1 MQALLSLTV
10 ANIKSFVRDRQAL
23 FWTLAFPLIFIF
35 LFGAIF
41 SGGSNKTKIGWADGD
56 GTPASAALRQVFAA
70 VPVVELV
77 EGTKD
82 DMLAK
87 FQHGDVSG
95 VVVVDKGYGAA
106 VAAAEAGGSAPA
118 PVTVYTDPSQSSTA
132 NIVKGLVSGVLAQA
146 NLGTRP
152 VAIVPVLQDL
162 KTQDLNA
169 VSYLVPSILGMSLM
183 QLGIFSAL
191 PLVADRQKLIL
202 KRLSATPLK
211 RWQLIGSNIIMRLI
225 VGLAQTTIIVG
236 IGAAVFDVKIT
247 GSLVAVAGIALLG
260 AVAFISLGYV
270 VASFAKTEDS
280 ANGMVSAIQFP
291 LMFLSGT
298 FFPIDVMPDALKG
311 VARFLPLTYLS
322 DAMRQV
328 MVNGAAFAPLW
339 VCVAVLAGW
348 AVVCF
353 GISARFFKWQ

>member
-1 MQALLSLTV
+1 MNALTSLTI

-41 SGGSNKTKIGWADGD
+41 SGGSNKTKIGFADAN
-56 GTPASAALRQVFAA
+56 GTPASQALHQVFLS

-77 EGTKD
+77 DGTKD
-82 DMLAK
+82 ELLAK
-87 FQHGDVSG
+87 FQHGDVAG
-95 VVVVDKGYGAA
+95 VVFVDKGYGDAF
-106 VAAAEAGGSAPA
+106 AAAQTGGGAQA
-118 PVTVYTDPSQSSTA
+118 KVTVYSDPSQQATA
-132 NIVKGLVSGVLAQA
+132 AAVKGLVNGILAQA
-146 NLGTRP
+146 SLGGRP
-152 VAIVPVLQDL
+152 QAIVPDLQDL

-183 QLGIFSAL
+183 QLGIFSAI
-191 PLVADRQKLIL
+191 PLVGDRQKLIL
-202 KRLSATPLK
+202 KRLSATPLR

-225 VGLAQTTIIVG
+225 IGLAQTAIIVG
-236 IGAAVFDVKIT
+236 IGTAVFSVKIT
-247 GSLVAVAGIALLG
+247 GSILAVAGLSLLG

-270 VASFAKTEDS
+270 IASFAKTEDS
-280 ANGMVSAIQFP
+280 ANGMVSAVQFP

-298 FFPIDVMPDALKG
+298 FFPIEVMPGPLQS

-328 MVNGAAFAPLW
+328 MVNGAAFAPLA

-348 AVVCF
+348 TVVCF

>member
-1 MQALLSLTV
+1 MHALRSLTV

-41 SGGSNKTKIGWADGD
+41 SGGTNKTKIGWADGD
-56 GTPASAALRQVFAA
+56 GTPASATLRAYFANN
-70 VPVVELV
+70 PVVELI

-82 DMLAK
+82 EMLAK
-87 FQHGDVSG
+87 FQHGDVAG
-95 VVVVDKGYGAA
+95 VVAVDKGYGAQLT
-106 VAAAEAGGSAPA
+106 AAQTDPSVHA
-118 PVTVYTDPSQSSTA
+118 PVTVFTDPSQQSTA
-132 NIVKGLVSGVLAQA
+132 GAVTAIVAGVLDAA
-146 NLGTRP
+146 NLGDKQR
-152 VAIVPVLQDL
+152 VIVPDIQSL

-202 KRLSATPLK
+202 KRLSATPLR
-211 RWQLIGSNIIMRLI
+211 RWQLIGSNIIMRLL
-225 VGLAQTTIIVG
+225 VGLAQTAIIVG
-236 IGAAVFDVKIT
+236 IGALVFNVKIT
-247 GSLVAVAGIALLG
+247 GSLLAVAGLALLG
-260 AVAFISLGYV
+260 AVTFISLGYV

-298 FFPIDVMPDALKG
+298 FFPIDVMPGALQG

-328 MVNGAAFAPLW
+328 MVGGAAFAPLA

>member
-41 SGGSNKTKIGWADGD
+41 SGGSSKTKIGFADADG
-56 GTPASAALRQVFAA
+56 SAASIALQQVFAS
-70 VPVVELV
+70 VPVVDLTQ
-77 EGTKD
+77 GTED
-82 DMLAK
+82 EMLAK

-95 VVVVDKGYGAA
+95 VVVVAKGYGAA
-106 VAAAEAGGSAPA
+106 VAAADAGTGPPA
-118 PVTVYTDPSQSSTA
+118 SVTIYTDPSQSSTA

-146 NLGTRP
+146 NLGSKP
-152 VAIVPVLQDL
+152 QSIVPVLADL

-169 VSYLVPSILGMSLM
+169 VSYLVPSILGMSIM
-183 QLGIFSAL
+183 QLGIFSAI
-191 PLVADRQKLIL
+191 PLVGDRQKLIL
-202 KRLSATPLK
+202 KRLSATPLR
-211 RWQLIGSNIIMRLI
+211 RWQLIGSNIIMRLLL
-225 VGLAQTTIIVG
+225 GLAQTSIIVG
-236 IGAAVFDVKIT
+236 IGALVFNVKIT
-247 GSLVAVAGIALLG
+247 GNLFAVAGLSMLG

-270 VASFAKTEDS
+270 VASFAKTEES

-298 FFPIDVMPDALKG
+298 FFPIDVMPSALQG

-328 MVNGAAFAPLW
+328 MVNGAAYAPLA

-348 AVVCF
+348 SVVCF

>member
-41 SGGSNKTKIGWADGD
+41 SGGSNKTKIGWADAD
-56 GTPASAALRQVFAA
+56 GTPASAALHQVFQA

-82 DMLAK
+82 ELLAK
-87 FQHGDVSG
+87 FQHGDVAG
-95 VVVVDKGYGAA
+95 LVVVDPGYGAA
-106 VAAAEAGGSAPA
+106 VAAAQAGQGAPA
-118 PVTVYTDPSQSSTA
+118 QVAVYTDPSQSTSA
-132 NIVKGLVSGVLAQA
+132 GAVIGLVSGVLAQA
-146 NLGTRP
+146 NLGNRP
-152 VAIVPVLQDL
+152 PSIVPTLLNL

-183 QLGIFSAL
+183 QLGIFSAI
-191 PLVADRQKLIL
+191 PLVGDRQKLIL
-202 KRLSATPLK
+202 KRLSATPLR

-225 VGLAQTTIIVG
+225 VGIAQTIIIVG
-236 IGAAVFDVKIT
+236 IGALVFNVKIT
-247 GSLVAVAGIALLG
+247 GSLFAVAGLALLG
-260 AVAFISLGYV
+260 AVTFISLGYV

-298 FFPIDVMPDALKG
+298 FFPIDVMPSALQG

-328 MVNGAAFAPLW
+328 MVNGAAFAPLA

-353 GISARFFKWQ
+353 GISARFFKWV

>member
-1 MQALLSLTV
+1 M
-10 ANIKSFVRDRQAL
+10 
-23 FWTLAFPLIFIF
+23 
-35 LFGAIF
+35 
-41 SGGSNKTKIGWADGD
+41 
-56 GTPASAALRQVFAA
+56 
-70 VPVVELV
+70 
-77 EGTKD
+77 
-82 DMLAK
+82 
-87 FQHGDVSG
+87 
-95 VVVVDKGYGAA
+95 
-106 VAAAEAGGSAPA
+106 
-118 PVTVYTDPSQSSTA
+118 TVYTDPSQSSTA
-132 NIVKGLVSGVLAQA
+132 SIVKGLVSGVLAQA
-146 NLGTRP
+146 NLGNKP
-152 VAIVPVLQDL
+152 VAIMPVLQDL

-225 VGLAQTTIIVG
+225 VGLAQTAIIVG
-236 IGAAVFDVKIT
+236 IGALVFDVKIT
-247 GSLVAVAGIALLG
+247 GSLIAVAGIALLG
-260 AVAFISLGYV
+260 AVTFISLGYV

>member
-56 GTPASAALRQVFAA
+56 GTPASAQLHQVFAS
-70 VPVVELV
+70 VPIIELV

-106 VAAAEAGGSAPA
+106 AAAAEAGGGPPA
-118 PVTVYTDPSQSSTA
+118 PVTIYTDPSQSSTA
-132 NIVKGLVSGVLAQA
+132 SIVKGLVSGVLAQA

-152 VAIVPVLQDL
+152 VATVPVLQDL

-236 IGAAVFDVKIT
+236 IGAVVFDVKIT
-247 GSLVAVAGIALLG
+247 GSLIAVAGVALLG
-260 AVAFISLGYV
+260 AVTFISLGYV

-339 VCVAVLAGW
+339 VCVAVLTGW